1 MIGKKSI
8 VGQQKDPQCNH
19 HSIWHVRSCE
29 ITGYGAPSFTAST
42 FCSAKRVP
50 GCAASKKYP
59 VRIITPKEV
68 EILGSGE
75 AHPKIWDPNR
85 LIFIQKFNKK
95 VYYPCQIPHI
105 YIYIYVWRVYKGL
118 LFHLNSEMYNRI
130 SDWQWLLMYGLFYLL
145 FVWYRIHVRAEII
158 GFQKR

>member
-105 YIYIYVWRVYKGL
+105 YIYMYEGFIRACFSILTQKCTTVFQIDNDYWCMVYFTYY
-118 LFHLNSEMYNRI
+118 LF
-130 SDWQWLLMYGLFYLL
+130 DT
-145 FVWYRIHVRAEII
+145 
-158 GFQKR
+158 GFM